1 VQCGDTHKTA
11 PPRGDGAG
19 FAWRL
24 LASFRPGSL
33 PGPGLLGE
41 IRRASL
47 PKLEQRAPRE
57 RARAE
62 KLEAESWAELGPRP
76 GSPPSGVVLIQ
87 RRWNSFSDPPRETEK
102 KKWKGY
108 ASVGVCP
115 AVLNRPGPR
124 AEKDERRGY
133 Q

>member
-57 RARAE
+57 PELKFEAAE
-62 KLEAESWAELGPRP
+62 RVGRSWVRGLEVPPLGWC
-76 GSPPSGVVLIQ
+76 SSGVVGTPSPTLLE
-87 RRWNSFSDPPRETEK
+87 RLKK

-108 ASVGVCP
+108 ASVGACP